1 MIINFLK
8 TWKGENLKGPI
19 VIQTKF
25 FEDKRGL
32 FYEGWNLKT
41 FDNLISKRI
50 DFVQDNFSYSK
61 KGVIRGLHYQLEPFI
76 QGKLI
81 RCIKGSIFDVIVDLR
96 KESKTFLDWTSI
108 ELSDENF
115 KQLWVPGG
123 FAHGF
128 LTTSSESI
136 VSYKVDN
143 YWNEKYERT
152 VKWND
157 KEININWPL
166 KENKLNIPNLSNKD
180 ALAQSIKE
188 AKLRG
193 DIFK

>member
-1 MIINFLK
+1 MNKKFLK
-8 TWKGENLKGPI
+8 TLKGDIIEGPI

-41 FDNLISKRI
+41 FNNLISNRI

-81 RCIKGSIFDVIVDLR
+81 RCLKGSIFDVIVDLR

-108 ELSDENF
+108 DLSDENF
-115 KQLWVPGG
+115 KQLWVPRG

-128 LTTSSESI
+128 LTTSSEAL

-152 VKWND
+152 IKWND

-166 KENKLNIPNLSNKD
+166 KENELNIPYLSNKD
-180 ALAQSIKE
+180 ASAQSITE